1 MDYIKVPVICMEAIL
16 ALADA
21 ERGRLLKAVLEYSA
35 TRSATEPC
43 GSERGLYL
51 VLKSQIDMDDRELES
66 EREKQRSK
74 KRKQRILPAEPPQKC
89 EGTLGDTRGHEGTQ
103 GDIGGHWGTLGD
115 TPSSPLPSPPIP
127 PLSITSSSPKEKPPK
142 GGKKKVP
149 FSPPSLEE
157 VKAYCEERNNG
168 IDPEAFIAY
177 YQANG
182 WVQGKTCKPIT
193 DWKACVITWER
204 SKRKEENQKQENPTV
219 CSKSHRKFKTVEIN
233 GRLVDVEVE
242 DDG

>member
-74 KRKQRILPAEPPQKC
+74 KRKQL
-89 EGTLGDTRGHEGTQ
+89 LH
-103 GDIGGHWGTLGD
+103 
-115 TPSSPLPSPPIP
+115 
-127 PLSITSSSPKEKPPK
+127 
-142 GGKKKVP
+142 P
-149 FSPPSLEE
+149 FSLHCRYSPNMCAGVPIWAASII
-157 VKAYCEERNNG
+157 KNG
-168 IDPEAFIAY
+168 FV
-177 YQANG
+177 N
-182 WVQGKTCKPIT
+182 V
-193 DWKACVITWER
+193 
-204 SKRKEENQKQENPTV
+204 
-219 CSKSHRKFKTVEIN
+219 
-233 GRLVDVEVE
+233 
-242 DDG
+242 

>member
-35 TRSATEPC
+35 TRSAAEPC

-74 KRKQRILPAEPPQKC
+74 KRKQRILPAESLKNC
-89 EGTLGDTRGHEGTQ
+89 EGTYGDKRGHEGTQ
-103 GDIGGHWGTLGD
+103 GDKRGHEGTWGD

-127 PLSITSSSPKEKPPK
+127 PLSITPSSPKEKPPK

-149 FSPPSLEE
+149 FSPPTLEE

-168 IDPEAFIAY
+168 IDPEAFIAH

-182 WVQGKTCKPIT
+182 WVQGKTCKPIV

-204 SKRKEENQKQENPTV
+204 SRKKES
-219 CSKSHRKFKTVEIN
+219 SKNAGNTSGQTMNRRKFKTVEID
-233 GRLVDVEVE
+233 GKLVDVEME
-242 DDG
+242 SDG